1 MPLELEGV
9 GRGYGYRCCN
19 DIRVSVLSGQWHI
32 DISLKNDSQTQQ
44 IYKLMVFE
52 NQCHGIYLVFLDVHF
67 FRKKMNG
74 LILISIHGSFHGA
87 KMGGSLASAEAV
99 ICDGWI
105 SRRTRLYAS
114 STQFREQG
122 EKLGGGNSNAFL
134 FSHQIGEMIQFDSY
148 FSDGL
153 KPWNHQPD
161 KV

>member
-1 MPLELEGV
+1 
-9 GRGYGYRCCN
+9 
-19 DIRVSVLSGQWHI
+19 
-32 DISLKNDSQTQQ
+32 
-44 IYKLMVFE
+44 MVFT
-52 NQCHGIYLVFLDVHF
+52 LVVLDVIHS
-67 FRKKMNG
+67 KVMNG
-74 LILISIHGSFHGA
+74 LILISIHGSFHGQKKGPGA

-134 FSHQIGEMIQFDSY
+134 FSHQIGEMIQFVSY

-153 KPWNHQPD
+153 KP
-161 KV
+161 